1 MDTRP
6 YYARLLDEV
15 LVAGESPELAYQ
27 ARTRLRRAILALRRG
42 PNDGSSKPPV
52 AESHAIAEITRRL
65 EDRVLNL
72 CQPSEAL
79 DTRWRQ
85 AWDTVARDI
94 RALKH
99 LVESR

>member
-1 MDTRP
+1 MDTKS

-42 PNDGSSKPPV
+42 PHGYASPPPV
-52 AESHAIAEITRRL
+52 AQSPTIAEITRRL
-65 EDRVLNL
+65 EDRVHHL

-79 DTRWRQ
+79 DARWRD
-85 AWDTVARDI
+85 AWGMVAADVD
-94 RALKH
+94 ALRS
-99 LVESR
+99 LIVVR